1 MNVHPYADLDG
12 VVARARAAWRPPP
25 RLTLSEWAERE
36 FYLSAESAATPG
48 RWKTIPYQRGI
59 MDAITDPR
67 VTHVSVMKSA
77 RVGYTKIVNAAIGY
91 HMQHAPCPIL
101 VVQPTVDDA
110 KGYSKEEIAP
120 MLRDCPSLAKIVFED
135 SEDAGGPR
143 EGGNT
148 ILHKR
153 FPGGVLSMVGANS
166 GAGFRRISRKVV
178 VFDEVDAY
186 PASAGSDGDPIR
198 LGTKRSEFYHDRKI
212 IAGSTPLIAGHSRIE
227 ELFHQGDER
236 RFYVPCPS
244 CGHFDYFGFTERES
258 GEGHWMQFDPKAP
271 EDAHFVCSKNGCVIE
286 HKHKRDMVTRGEW
299 RATKPFNGHASFHI
313 WAAYS
318 FSPNATWAD
327 LAREF
332 LEAKAGGVE
341 QLKTFINTALGET
354 WQERGE
360 APDWQRLFLRRE
372 QYEIGTVPDGVKFL
386 TAGVDVQKDR
396 WVYEVVGWGA
406 DRESWSIDSGVVP
419 GNTADEN
426 MWSRLDELLART
438 YYDAAGVAYVVGMLA
453 VDSGYNTQI
462 VYSWGRRYPLSRV
475 MAVKGSAT
483 QRALV
488 GAPSPVDVTI
498 SGRKMRGGYKVW
510 PIGVAVAKSE
520 IYGYLRID
528 PPTADGAEYAP
539 GFCHFPQYGEDYF
552 KQLTAEHLVSTTNK
566 RTGFTVQEWQLI
578 PGRENHQLD
587 ARVYARAAAGV
598 LGLDRI
604 PRTRARPV
612 VAPAA
617 PAAPAQPVAAPA
629 PAPPRPKRQIP
640 DSHFLSGRGRRG
652 SWL

>member
-1 MNVHPYADLDG
+1 MTAYADLDA
-12 VVARARAAWRPPP
+12 VVTRARGAWRPPP

-36 FYLSAESAATPG
+36 FYLSAESAAAPG

-59 MDAITDPR
+59 MRAITDPR

-77 RVGYTKIVNAAIGY
+77 RVGYTKIVNAAIGF

-135 SEDAGGPR
+135 AEEAGPR
-143 EGGNT
+143 ESGNT

-178 VFDEVDAY
+178 IFDEVDAY
-186 PASAGSDGDPIR
+186 PTSAGSDGDPIR

-244 CGHFDYFGFTERES
+244 CGHFDFFVFTERET
-258 GEGHWMQFDPKAP
+258 GGHFMQFDPDAP

-286 HKHKRDMVTRGEW
+286 HKQKRDMVARGEW
-299 RATKPFNGHASFHI
+299 RASKPFNGHASFHV

-332 LEAKAGGVE
+332 LEAKRGGVE
-341 QLKTFINTALGET
+341 QLKTFVNTALGET

-360 APDWQRLFLRRE
+360 APDWQRLYLRRE
-372 QYEIGTVPDGVKFL
+372 QYAPGTVPDGVKII

-396 WVYEVVGWGA
+396 WVFEVVGWGA
-406 DRESWSIDSGVVP
+406 DRESWSIEAGVIP
-419 GNTADEN
+419 GNTADEST
-426 MWSRLDELLART
+426 WSKLDDLLART
-438 YYDAAGVAYVVGMLA
+438 YYDAAGVGYAIGMLA
-453 VDSGYNTQI
+453 IDSGYNTQS
-462 VYSWGRRYPLSRV
+462 VYSWAKRFPASRV
-475 MAVKGSAT
+475 MATKGVHT
-483 QRALV
+483 QRV
-488 GAPSPVDVTI
+488 IVSSPSPVDVTV
-498 SGRKMRGGYKVW
+498 SGRKLRGGYKVW
-510 PIGVAVAKSE
+510 PVGVAVVKSE
-520 IYGYLRID
+520 LYGYLRID
-528 PPTADGAEYAP
+528 PPTTESGADFPP
-539 GFCHFPQYGEDYF
+539 GFCHFPEHGEDFF
-552 KQLTAEHLVSTTNK
+552 KQLTAEHLVSVTNK
-566 RTGFTVQEWQLI
+566 RTGFTVQEWQII
-578 PGRENHQLD
+578 PGRENHFLD
-587 ARVYARAAAGV
+587 CRVYARAAASV

-604 PRTRARPV
+604 PRKRVAPPVVAAPVRAP

-617 PAAPAQPVAAPA
+617 PTPQ
-629 PAPPRPKRQIP
+629 RKQIP
-640 DSHFLSGRGRRG
+640 DSRFWSGRGRRG